1 VFALALGVLRYTSV
15 ACFAQEFAMAEI
27 NKLDVGKVLNKLR
40 SNDAKNSSKIEQLN
54 DKIST
59 IDEEMQRLR
68 AQRNRLKQ
76 GPGTG
81 TPKRD

>member
-1 VFALALGVLRYTSV
+1 
-15 ACFAQEFAMAEI
+15 MAEI

-59 IDEEMQRLR
+59 IDKEMQRLR
-68 AQRNRLKQ
+68 AQRNRLRQ
-76 GPGTG
+76 GASAGP
-81 TPKRD
+81 PKRD

>member
-1 VFALALGVLRYTSV
+1 
-15 ACFAQEFAMAEI
+15 MAEI